1 MNIKNLLLTVSF
13 VFLSSCIVK
22 SLHPFYT
29 KKSIFF
35 EKRLLGN
42 WQDSKKG
49 SWKVVSFK
57 EEALKDNKEKDTTKW
72 RHDDLLDYEKYKDAY
87 LFEYVKDSSEAQFFV
102 MPFKIK
108 KQLFL
113 DFYPIDYDDGNLN
126 TLVSYHLLKTHSLV
140 KVDFNSEGILKLR
153 WFDEGKITDLITDNR
168 IKIKYEKVGID
179 ENILLTASS
188 DELQKFITKYIDSDD
203 KDKWKTGVHFD
214 LKKVYEKNK

>member
-1 MNIKNLLLTVSF
+1 MKIKNLLLTLSF
-13 VFLSSCIVK
+13 LILSSCIVK

-42 WQDSKKG
+42 WQDTKKG
-49 SWKVVSFK
+49 TWKVVSFK
-57 EEALKDNKEKDTTKW
+57 EEVLKDNKEKDTSKLS
-72 RHDDLLDYEKYKDAY
+72 DEDLIDYEKYKDAY
-87 LFEYVKDSSEAQFFV
+87 LFNYVKDSSETQFFV

-113 DFYPIDYDDGNLN
+113 DFYPIDFEEGNLN
-126 TLVSYHLLKTHSLV
+126 KLVSYHLLKTHSLV
-140 KVDFNSEGILKLR
+140 KVEFTSEGLLKLR
-153 WFDEGKITDLITDNR
+153 WFDEDKITDLIDNNR

-188 DELQKFITKYIDSDD
+188 EELQKFITKYIDSND
-203 KDKWKTGVHFD
+203 KDKWKTDVHFN
-214 LKKVYEKNK
+214 LKKVDEKIK

>member
-1 MNIKNLLLTVSF
+1 MKIKILLLTLSF
-13 VFLSSCIVK
+13 LILSSCIVK

-35 EKRLLGN
+35 EKRLIGN

-57 EEALKDNKEKDTTKW
+57 EEAFKDNKEKDTSKW
-72 RHDDLLDYEKYKDAY
+72 TDDDLLDYEKYKDAY
-87 LFEYVKDSSEAQFFV
+87 LFEYVKDSSEAQFFA

-113 DFYPIDYDDGNLN
+113 DFYPIDFEEGNLN
-126 TLVSYHLLKTHSLV
+126 KLVSYHLLKTHSLV
-140 KVDFNSEGILKLR
+140 KVELTSEGLLKLR
-153 WFDEGKITDLITDNR
+153 WFDEDKITDLIDNNR
-168 IKIKYEKVGID
+168 IKIKYEIVGID

-188 DELQKFITKYIDSDD
+188 EELQKFITKYIDSDD
-203 KDKWKTGVHFD
+203 KDKWKTDVHFD
-214 LKKVYEKNK
+214 LKKVDEKIK